1 MSAAAKHKVGALVL
15 GCVQDRLDP
24 APESCACKRLG
35 LPGASS
41 RFFWWEV
48 REGSSHL
55 VSSEAS
61 PAQRRVKTRS
71 RQTLA
76 QCQQQMVL
84 TAALQWDQ
92 PSHDVEGCP
101 ACICAIGSYLSQ
113 SEALPTP
120 PHRGRSWAL
129 GAARPSRSSQDVG
142 PWRSVWPQHSCPGNR
157 GSVTR
162 AGSVTSQGTPR
173 SSGQKTG
180 VFSVFRTHG
189 FCHCPQRVN
198 KLHSSVL
205 LRLMMPPPCDFQVLR
220 ALPLHG
226 AGGPVRTQANDRHP
240 GQGGCLGQKPGQA
253 RGPSAPA
260 SLHRDVV
267 TGASV
272 PPEVQHHFFLSG
284 QPPNPWGAGRP
295 GARGDAEVR
304 CRTPSPQTPPS
315 PHAPGPSTPKAK
327 PPKCTPR
334 RPPGEAL
341 TRPPACP
348 QRAPTWPFPLPRPR
362 AVGLATASGSTHT
375 LPNLSTLRA
384 RASLIVASGSLV
396 QRRTKGSGEQSC
408 PWDTGTN
415 TAVKHATFRDS
426 GR

>member
-15 GCVQDRLDP
+15 GCVQEGLDP
-24 APESCACKRLG
+24 APESCACKPLR

-55 VSSEAS
+55 VSSETS
-61 PAQRRVKTRS
+61 PAQRRVKTHS

-84 TAALQWDQ
+84 TEALQWDQ
-92 PSHDVEGCP
+92 PSRDVEGCP
-101 ACICAIGSYLSQ
+101 ACICAIGSHLSQ

-129 GAARPSRSSQDVG
+129 GAARPWRSSQDVG
-142 PWRSVWPQHSCPGNR
+142 PRRSVWPQHPCPGNW
-157 GSVTR
+157 GSGTR
-162 AGSVTSQGTPR
+162 AVSVTSQGTPR
-173 SSGQKTG
+173 SSGQRTG
-180 VFSVFRTHG
+180 AFSVSRTHG

-198 KLHSSVL
+198 KPHSSVL

-240 GQGGCLGQKPGQA
+240 GQGGCLEHKPGQA

-260 SLHRDVV
+260 SLHRVVV

-284 QPPNPWGAGRP
+284 KPPNPWGAGRP
-295 GARGDAEVR
+295 GTRGDAEVR
-304 CRTPSPQTPPS
+304 CGTGRVGTAVAVTRHPHGPHPARMPQAPAHRKQSLLNALPEDPLAKPSLALQPAHSVLP
-315 PHAPGPSTPKAK
+315 PGPSLSPV
-327 PPKCTPR
+327 PGLWGWLLPQ
-334 RPPGEAL
+334 RPP
-341 TRPPACP
+341 T
-348 QRAPTWPFPLPRPR
+348 PFP
-362 AVGLATASGSTHT
+362 T
-375 LPNLSTLRA
+375 
-384 RASLIVASGSLV
+384 
-396 QRRTKGSGEQSC
+396 
-408 PWDTGTN
+408 
-415 TAVKHATFRDS
+415 
-426 GR
+426 